1 MGVELHP
8 PLRPLRFR
16 RRGIRAPWCPAEDE
30 EAATEPTAEELE
42 HQRCAFDAARI
53 LGSYRWL
60 HQGLKPPRTFARR
73 ES

>member
-1 MGVELHP
+1 VGGAGSV
-8 PLRPLRFR
+8 
-16 RRGIRAPWCPAEDE
+16 PARK
-30 EAATEPTAEELE
+30 PTAEELE